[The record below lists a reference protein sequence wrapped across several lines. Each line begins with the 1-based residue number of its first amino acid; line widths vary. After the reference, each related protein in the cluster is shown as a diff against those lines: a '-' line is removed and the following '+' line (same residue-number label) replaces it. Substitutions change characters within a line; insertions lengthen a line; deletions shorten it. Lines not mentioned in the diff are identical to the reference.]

1 LKFKKT
7 KKVPLEMVKCADEE
21 IKNEQE
27 DIAFNDINPLMDEN
41 FFEDEDKIEE
51 IIKNQAKLMYDCKET
66 ILEEMINEKS
76 EEEESK

>member
-1 LKFKKT
+1 
-7 KKVPLEMVKCADEE
+7 MVKYADEE

-66 ILEEMINEKS
+66 IIEEMINEKS